1 MTYEIKIKEVTENFK
16 ELVDELEFRECVLTE
31 IEPNYFLVENVNNT
45 CCRLILD
52 YYRMWDR
59 GNFIYR
65 HILWGNDKDTWTK
78 WGGGIPIE
86 L

>member
-1 MTYEIKIKEVTENFK
+1 MTYEIKIKEITENFK

-31 IEPNYFLVENVNNT
+31 IEPNYFLVENVDNT

-59 GNFIYR
+59 DNFIYR
-65 HILWGNDKDTWTK
+65 HIIWGNDKDTWTK
-78 WGGGIPIE
+78 WGGGTPIE

>member
-1 MTYEIKIKEVTENFK
+1 MTYEIKIKERTENFK
-16 ELVDELEFRECVLTE
+16 ELVNELEVRECILTE
-31 IEPNYFLVENVNNT
+31 IESNYFLVENVNNT

-59 GNFIYR
+59 DNFIYR
-65 HILWGNDKDTWTK
+65 HIIWGNDKDTWTK